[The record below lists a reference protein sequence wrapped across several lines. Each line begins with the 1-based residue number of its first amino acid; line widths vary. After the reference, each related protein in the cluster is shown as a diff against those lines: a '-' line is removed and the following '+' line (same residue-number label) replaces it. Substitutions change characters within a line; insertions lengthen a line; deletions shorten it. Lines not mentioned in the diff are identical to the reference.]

1 MIINFLEEFR
11 KNTLRFQFNH
21 ENINSIKF
29 DPETINFATQCLI
42 DFFLEKKFIVHQKI
56 SNGENTGLK
65 AKENWILYHLAQS
78 GYSLGSILIILEI
91 TCLIEYFSGSN
102 SDKEILIKKLKKKSG
117 DINEKEIRSGLF
129 ELYCAVI
136 LEKAGL
142 KIEIDD
148 ISNIN
153 KPLDLSIKTPEGK
166 IIVECKTICET
177 EIENE
182 LINIV
187 SNLTHSY
194 YKILETNKN
203 NYNILKYL
211 PVSLFVSIKDRSKL
225 KQSSRIFKD
234 TLTKYQS
241 DIQMVAKGIKEINTP
256 YISSDN
262 QICTFNIEPYKVG
275 LYETYS
281 GFRSENDIFL
291 NFRLFPMA
299 SMRFTEYHQEME
311 FQFKPRPIADRIKDA
326 LEDKKRQHKDSSSN
340 KIYFFEYENYTGFRV
355 PFDEKSI
362 SQVRIKGL
370 LKENEVVCIIHK
382 DSTQGDNIKRRLI
395 VISKHENKLT
405 IKLRRLNLNP
415 FIIIK

>member
-11 KNTLRFQFNH
+11 NNALRFQFNH
-21 ENINSIKF
+21 ENKNSIKF

-42 DFFLEKKFIVHQKI
+42 DICSENKFIVHQKI

-65 AKENWILYHLAQS
+65 ANENWIIYHLAQS

-91 TCLIEYFSGSN
+91 AYLIDYYSGS
-102 SDKEILIKKLKKKSG
+102 KHRTEILFKKFKKKNG
-117 DINEKEIRSGLF
+117 DIHELGIRSGLF

-136 LEKAGL
+136 LEKTGL
-142 KIEIDD
+142 NIEIDD
-148 ISNIN
+148 LSDIN
-153 KPLDLSIKTPEGK
+153 KPLDISIITPEDK
-166 IIVECKTICET
+166 ITVECKTICESN
-177 EIENE
+177 IENK
-182 LINIV
+182 LIDIV
-187 SNLTHSY
+187 SYLTHSY
-194 YKILETNKN
+194 HRIIETNKQN
-203 NYNILKYL
+203 HNILRYL
-211 PVSLFVSIKDRSKL
+211 PVSLFLCVQDRSMLEKASML
-225 KQSSRIFKD
+225 FKN
-234 TLTKYQS
+234 TVTKYQS
-241 DIQMVAKGIKEINTP
+241 DIKKVARGSMKIDIP

-262 QICTFNIEPYKVG
+262 HICTFNIEPYKVG

-291 NFRLFPMA
+291 KFRLFPRE
-299 SMRFTEYHQEME
+299 SIRFTEYHQEME
-311 FQFKPRPIADRIKDA
+311 FQFKPKLIADRIKDA

-340 KIYFFEYENYTGFRV
+340 KIFFFEYENYTGFRV

-362 SQVRIKGL
+362 PQDRIKGL

-382 DSTQGDNIKRRLI
+382 DSTQLGNIKRRLI
-395 VISKHENKLT
+395 VIAKHENKLT